1 MTVPHSAEH
10 PSERPAGANTGPNA
24 GHSAEDTGAIP
35 TVNDTARAPS
45 EEPPEMPR
53 RALILGESAMALD
66 LEQAYKRMGFDTRIG
81 AASIAEVFY
90 PGIIV
95 TSGDAEDTIET
106 VEEISERVGAVV
118 APSVDACRHTADRMA
133 VRKQANE
140 ELGLPTLDYEFV
152 ATPQEMHDAVERIG
166 YPCVVKAP
174 TSKDGEGFSFVHS
187 DADLADAWRAADR
200 GLGQG
205 AVVERYIDFDFEAT
219 ILAARSIDPSTGELA
234 TWFCEP
240 IGTRHR
246 EGRLVESW
254 QPAPLPEAA
263 MDNARSI
270 AARIVGALASCG
282 IFSVEM
288 FVSGDDVYFSQV
300 TPRPSRDG
308 LVTFVTQRINQFDLQ
323 ARATQRLPID
333 STLISPGAVR
343 FLEGHP
349 SQAALAAAM
358 AVEEVTVRMLGD
370 GTLVLATADS
380 AAEARQRTDEAVREI
395 HKIDG
400 KPGEN

>member
-1 MTVPHSAEH
+1 
-10 PSERPAGANTGPNA
+10 
-24 GHSAEDTGAIP
+24 
-35 TVNDTARAPS
+35 
-45 EEPPEMPR
+45 MPR

-81 AASIAEVFY
+81 AASIAEAFY

-106 VEEISERVGAVV
+106 VEEVSQRVGAVV
-118 APSVDACRHTADRMA
+118 APSVEACRHTADRMA

-140 ELGLPTLDYEFV
+140 ELGLPTLDYEFA

-205 AVVERYIDFDFEAT
+205 AVVERFIDFDFEVT

-246 EGRLVESW
+246 DGKLVESW

-270 AARIVGALASCG
+270 AARITGALASCG

-323 ARATQRLPID
+323 AHATQRLPID

-349 SQAALAAAM
+349 SQPALAAAM

-395 HKIDG
+395 YKVDG

>member
-10 PSERPAGANTGPNA
+10 PTD
-24 GHSAEDTGAIP
+24 HSADDTGAIP
-35 TVNDTARAPS
+35 TVPAAPATS
-45 EEPPEMPR
+45 EEPAEMPR

-81 AASIAEVFY
+81 AASIAEAFY

-106 VEEISERVGAVV
+106 VEEVSQRVGAVV
-118 APSVDACRHTADRMA
+118 APSVEACRHTADRMA

-140 ELGLPTLDYEFV
+140 ELGLPTLDYEFS

-205 AVVERYIDFDFEAT
+205 AVVERFIDFDFEVT
-219 ILAARSIDPSTGELA
+219 ILAARSIDPETGELA

-254 QPAPLPEAA
+254 QPAPLPEA

-270 AARIVGALASCG
+270 AARITGALASCG

-323 ARATQRLPID
+323 AHATQRLPID

-380 AAEARQRTDEAVREI
+380 AAEARQRTEEAVREI
-395 HKIDG
+395 YKIDG
-400 KPGEN
+400 KPSAN

>member
-10 PSERPAGANTGPNA
+10 PSK
-24 GHSAEDTGAIP
+24 HSAEDTGAIP
-35 TVNDTARAPS
+35 TVLAAPAAS
-45 EEPPEMPR
+45 EEPMEMPR

-66 LEQAYKRMGFDTRIG
+66 LEQAYKRLGFETRVG
-81 AASIAEVFY
+81 AARIAEEFR

-95 TSGDAEDTIET
+95 TSGDAEDTIDD
-106 VEEISERVGAVV
+106 VEAIALHTGAIV
-118 APSVDACRHTADRMA
+118 APSVEACRHTADRMA

-140 ELGLPTLDYEFV
+140 ELGLPTLDHQFA
-152 ATPQEMHDAVERIG
+152 ATPQEMQDAVERIG

-187 DADLADAWRAADR
+187 DADLADAWRAADL

-205 AVVERYIDFDFEAT
+205 AVVERFIDFDFEVT

-240 IGTRHR
+240 IGTRHT

-270 AARIVGALASCG
+270 AARITGALASCG

-308 LVTFVTQRINQFDLQ
+308 LVTFVTQRVNQFDLQ

-349 SQAALAAAM
+349 SQAALAAAL
-358 AVEEVTVRMLGD
+358 AVEEVTARMLGD

-380 AAEARQRTDEAVREI
+380 AGEARQRTDEAVREI
-395 HKIDG
+395 NRIDG
-400 KPGEN
+400 KPDTPPTMEN

>member
-1 MTVPHSAEH
+1 
-10 PSERPAGANTGPNA
+10 
-24 GHSAEDTGAIP
+24 
-35 TVNDTARAPS
+35 
-45 EEPPEMPR
+45 MPR

-81 AASIAEVFY
+81 AASIAEAFY

-106 VEEISERVGAVV
+106 VQEVSERVGAVV
-118 APSVDACRHTADRMA
+118 APSVEACRHTADRMA

-140 ELGLPTLDYEFV
+140 ELGLPVLDYEFA

-166 YPCVVKAP
+166 YPCVVKSP

-205 AVVERYIDFDFEAT
+205 AVVERFIDFDFEVT

-270 AARIVGALASCG
+270 AARITGALASCG

-288 FVSGDDVYFSQV
+288 FVS
-300 TPRPSRDG
+300 
-308 LVTFVTQRINQFDLQ
+308 
-323 ARATQRLPID
+323 
-333 STLISPGAVR
+333 GAVR

-395 HKIDG
+395 YNVDG

>member
-10 PSERPAGANTGPNA
+10 PAE
-24 GHSAEDTGAIP
+24 HSADDTGAIP
-35 TVNDTARAPS
+35 TVPAAPATS
-45 EEPPEMPR
+45 EEPAEMPR

-81 AASIAEVFY
+81 AASIAEAFY

-106 VEEISERVGAVV
+106 VQEISERVGAVV
-118 APSVDACRHTADRMA
+118 APSVEACRHTADRMA

-140 ELGLPTLDYEFV
+140 ELGLPVLDYEFA

-200 GLGQG
+200 GMGQG
-205 AVVERYIDFDFEAT
+205 AVVERFIDFDFEVT

-270 AARIVGALASCG
+270 AARITGALASCG

-300 TPRPSRDG
+300 TPRPGPGPDR
-308 LVTFVTQRINQFDLQ
+308 R
-323 ARATQRLPID
+323 RATRPRG
-333 STLISPGAVR
+333 PR
-343 FLEGHP
+343 
-349 SQAALAAAM
+349 
-358 AVEEVTVRMLGD
+358 RC
-370 GTLVLATADS
+370 
-380 AAEARQRTDEAVREI
+380 ARS
-395 HKIDG
+395 
-400 KPGEN
+400 

>member
-1 MTVPHSAEH
+1 MTVPQPAEH
-10 PSERPAGANTGPNA
+10 RASEPAD
-24 GHSAEDTGAIP
+24 DTGAIP
-35 TVNDTARAPS
+35 TVNDAAAP
-45 EEPPEMPR
+45 EAAQPAEMPR
-53 RALILGESAMALD
+53 RALILGTSAMALD
-66 LEQAYKRMGFDTRIG
+66 LESAYQRMGFETRTG
-81 AASIAEVFY
+81 SSDQADEFR

-95 TSGDAEDTIET
+95 TSGDSDDTIEQVQQAAGRT
-106 VEEISERVGAVV
+106 GAVV

-133 VRKQANE
+133 VRTQASE
-140 ELGLPTLDYEFV
+140 ELGLPTLDYEYA
-152 ATPQEMHDAVERIG
+152 ATPQEMQDAVERIG

-187 DADLADAWRAADR
+187 NADLAEAWSNADR

-219 ILAARSIDPSTGELA
+219 ILAARSIDPETGELA

-246 EGRLVESW
+246 DGKLVECW

-323 ARATQRLPID
+323 AHATQRLPID

-343 FLEGHP
+343 FLDGHP
-349 SQAALAAAM
+349 SQPALAAAM

-380 AAEARQRTDEAVREI
+380 AAEARQRTDEAVRAI
-395 HKIDG
+395 YKIDG
-400 KPGEN
+400 KPGEK

>member
-1 MTVPHSAEH
+1 MTVPHPAERAGQ
-10 PSERPAGANTGPNA
+10 PSV
-24 GHSAEDTGAIP
+24 EDTGIQISDP
-35 TVNDTARAPS
+35 IGAPAGNS
-45 EEPPEMPR
+45 PDPAEMPR
-53 RALILGESAMALD
+53 RALILGTSAMALD
-66 LEQAYKRMGFDTRIG
+66 LEQAYKRLGFETRVG
-81 AASIAEVFY
+81 AAAIAEEFR
-90 PGIIV
+90 PGIMV
-95 TSGDAEDTIET
+95 TSGDAEDTIDE
-106 VEEISERVGAVV
+106 VEAIALRTGAIV
-118 APSVDACRHTADRMA
+118 APSVEACRHTADRMA
-133 VRKQANE
+133 VRTQANE
-140 ELGLPTLDYEFV
+140 ELGLPALDYEF
-152 ATPQEMHDAVERIG
+152 AGTPQEMQDAVERIG

-187 DADLADAWRAADR
+187 EADLADAWRVADR

-205 AVVERYIDFDFEAT
+205 AVVERFIDFDFEVT
-219 ILAARSIDPSTGELA
+219 ILAARSIDPETGQLA

-270 AARIVGALASCG
+270 AARITGALASCG

-308 LVTFVTQRINQFDLQ
+308 LVTFVTQRIDEFDLQ
-323 ARATQRLPID
+323 ARATQQLPID
-333 STLISPGAVR
+333 STLVSPGAAR

-349 SQAALAAAM
+349 SHKAVAAAM
-358 AVEEVTVRMLGD
+358 AVDEVTVRMVGD

-380 AAEARQRTDEAVREI
+380 AAEARQRAEEAVREI
-395 HKIDG
+395 HNVDG

>member
-10 PSERPAGANTGPNA
+10 PSERPAGPNTGPNA
-24 GHSAEDTGAIP
+24 DHSADDTGAIP
-35 TVNDTARAPS
+35 TVPATPATS

-66 LEQAYKRMGFDTRIG
+66 LEQAYKRLGFDTRIG
-81 AASIAEVFY
+81 AASIAEAFY

-106 VEEISERVGAVV
+106 VEEVSQRVGAVV
-118 APSVDACRHTADRMA
+118 APSVEGCRHTADRMA

-140 ELGLPTLDYEFV
+140 ELGLPTLDYEFA

-174 TSKDGEGFSFVHS
+174 TSKAGEGFSFVHS

-246 EGRLVESW
+246 DGKLVESW

-288 FVSGDDVYFSQV
+288 FVSGDYVYFSQV

-343 FLEGHP
+343 FLEWHP

-400 KPGEN
+400 KPSEN